1 MPDVPQFDNRMSDAE
16 ALMWRIDK
24 DPALTGTFGNLSII
38 DRAPD
43 MDRLRRRL
51 ERASIAIPRLRQRV
65 QSAPANV
72 APPQWVDDPN
82 FDLDYHLRRI
92 SLPKPATLSALHDLA
107 ALIVL
112 DPFERT
118 RPLWQFVV
126 IEGLSGGKAAI
137 LQKLHHTVADGE
149 TGVRLT
155 LEFID
160 LERDAPEPTPLP
172 RSEPA
177 HDSGAT
183 AQTSAS
189 ETLSDLVSGGL
200 RMPLSVLRQLRE
212 LVADP
217 SGSTSAGD
225 TVKSLIG
232 QLTDLGKAR
241 SPLWTG
247 RSLRRRLET
256 VRIPLGDLLDTS
268 KRLGGTMNTA
278 FLTAAADAAGAYH
291 REFGA
296 PVDTLRASMVI
307 STRTEGSGSNAF
319 TLARLTVPTS
329 EMSVRERFAAIHEQ
343 AGAARATSLAAPLE
357 RLAGIA
363 NALPTSV
370 LARIAHLESQTVDF
384 ATSSLRGAP
393 MPMFIAGS
401 EVLANY
407 PLGPLAGVAFN
418 LTAMSYVDSLD
429 IGLHVDRAAIAH
441 PEILRTQLNQA
452 FKRLARAR

>member
-1 MPDVPQFDNRMSDAE
+1 MSDAE
-16 ALMWRIDK
+16 ALMWRLDK

-43 MDRLRRRL
+43 MERLRRRL

-72 APPQWVDDPN
+72 APPQWVDDPD
-82 FDLDYHLRRI
+82 FDLNYHLRRI
-92 SLPKPATLSALHDLA
+92 ALPKPATLSALHDLA
-107 ALIVL
+107 SLIVL

-160 LERDAPEPTPLP
+160 LERNAPEPPPLP
-172 RSEPA
+172 HSEHT
-177 HDSGAT
+177 HDAST
-183 AQTSAS
+183 ASNSSAS
-189 ETLSDLVSGGL
+189 ETLSELVSGGL

-217 SGSTSAGD
+217 NSSGGAAD
-225 TVKSLIG
+225 TVKSLVA
-232 QLTDLGKAR
+232 QLTDLGKAQ

-247 RSLRRRLET
+247 RSLRRGLET
-256 VRIPLGDLLDTS
+256 LQTPLDDLLVAS
-268 KRLGGTMNTA
+268 KRLGGTLNTA
-278 FLTAAADAAGAYH
+278 FLAAAADAAGAYH

-296 PVDTLRASMVI
+296 PVESLRASMVI

-319 TLARLTVPTS
+319 TLARLTVPTA
-329 EMSVRERFAAIHEQ
+329 EMTVRERFTAIHEQ
-343 AGAARATSLAAPLE
+343 ASAIRNTSLAAPLE

-370 LARIAHLESQTVDF
+370 LTRIARLQSQTVDF

-393 MPMFIAGS
+393 LPMFIAGS

-429 IGLHVDRAAIAH
+429 IGLHVDRAAVAH
-441 PEILRTQLNQA
+441 PETLRRHLVQA